1 MKRSAVIF
9 HRHAASDGDLLGRA
23 RGYFKLSAV
32 IFRARGYFKMN
43 RPLSVNAF
51 RPEPTSPS
59 DRGSGS
65 LLKVG
70 PGAKYYGAHFLAI
83 LFIAALFSSAAAAAE
98 IKPKRIVTENGIT
111 LLLVEQ
117 HSLPLVSVEALI
129 DAGAIYDPNEKAGLA
144 ALTASLL
151 EEGTKKRSAPQISE
165 AVDFI
170 GANLSASADEDF
182 MTADLKVV
190 KKDAEAG
197 LDLLS
202 DILINPIFDPKEVER
217 VRNNLLGALIAEKDQ
232 PQVIAE
238 RAFRNIIF
246 GNHPYHHPVNG
257 REETVPKITREEI
270 AAFHRD
276 FYRPNNMILSI
287 VGDLSEK
294 EATDLVKKYF
304 GKWEKRPV
312 PFPKINP
319 PSPFGTK
326 KVELIEK
333 ELAQATVV
341 LGHVGIERSNP
352 DYYAVTVMNYIL
364 GGGGFSS
371 RMLSDIRDN
380 RGLVYSIYSRFD
392 AKRQPGHFAV
402 SLQTKSGSAN
412 EAIEGV
418 LQEIKKIR
426 SAPVTD
432 DEISEAKAYLVGS
445 FPLRLDTTGKLAGL
459 LSAVEFYR
467 LGLDYLKKYPE
478 YVNKVTKEDVLRVA
492 QKYLHPDAYALVV
505 VGNQNEAKVK
515 Q

>member
-1 MKRSAVIF
+1 MRIDHLFLRTHSSLPGAP
-9 HRHAASDGDLLGRA
+9 S
-23 RGYFKLSAV
+23 LS
-32 IFRARGYFKMN
+32 R
-43 RPLSVNAF
+43 
-51 RPEPTSPS
+51 
-59 DRGSGS
+59 SGS
-65 LLKVG
+65 SFFFLL
-70 PGAKYYGAHFLAI
+70 FLL
-83 LFIAALFSSAAAAAE
+83 LFIFPGGAAAAE
-98 IKPKRIVTENGIT
+98 IKPKRIVTENGMT
-111 LLLVEQ
+111 VLLVEQ
-117 HSLPLVSVEALI
+117 HSLPIVSMEALI

-144 ALTASLL
+144 TLTASLL
-151 EEGTKKRSAPQISE
+151 EEGTKKRSAPQISD

-170 GANLSASADEDF
+170 GANLSASADQDF
-182 MTADLKVV
+182 MTADLKVL

-197 LDLLS
+197 ADLLS
-202 DILINPIFDPKEVER
+202 DILINPVFDPKEVER
-217 VRNNLLGALIAEKDQ
+217 VRNNLLGGLLAEKDQ

-246 GNHPYHHPVNG
+246 GSHPYHNPVNG
-257 REETVPKITREEI
+257 REETVPKISREEI
-270 AAFHRD
+270 VAFHRD

-294 EATDLVKKYF
+294 EAMALVAKYF

-312 PFPKINP
+312 PFPKIAP

-326 KVELIEK
+326 KIELIEK
-333 ELAQATVV
+333 ELAQATVA

-352 DYYAVTVMNYIL
+352 DYYAVLVMNYIL

-392 AKRQPGHFAV
+392 ANRQPGDFKV

-412 EAIEGV
+412 EAIDGV

-432 DEISEAKAYLVGS
+432 AEISEAKAYLVGS

-467 LGLDYLKKYPE
+467 LGLDYLKKYPD
-478 YVNKVTKEDVLRVA
+478 YINKVTKEDVLRVA
-492 QKYLHPDAYALVV
+492 QKYLHPDQYALVV
-505 VGNQNEAKVK
+505 VGNQNETKVK